1 SRFMFLENVSLIG
14 EWLPVLSDYKNKFN
28 GWGFGAEYKVG
39 GHVFQVFVTNSYGL
53 TSDQF
58 ITGGDLNFND
68 NDYRF
73 GFNIFRTF
81 WF

>member
-1 SRFMFLENVSLIG
+1 MILENFSLVG
-14 EWLPVLSDYKNKFN
+14 EWLPILSGYKNKFN

-39 GHVFQVFVTNSYGL
+39 GHVFQVVVTNAFGL

-58 ITGGDLNFND
+58 ITGGDLNFKD
-68 NDYRF
+68 NDFRL
-73 GFNIFRTF
+73 GFNIFRSF